1 MHNRDSIVNQHV
13 RWSWGEKLLRASLDT
28 PLETEPFINIFYIKH
43 RNLINTSITC
53 GTTVFRFNE
62 DGVAE
67 FDAQNYNDAET
78 LTKFHDC
85 EILKPGV

>member
-1 MHNRDSIVNQHV
+1 MHNRDSIISQHV
-13 RWSWGEKLLRASLDT
+13 KWPWGEKLLRASLDA
-28 PLETEPFINIFYIKH
+28 PLEAEEYRTTFYMKH

-53 GTTVFRFNE
+53 GTTVFKFDK

-67 FDAQNYNDAET
+67 FDAQNYNDAEP

-85 EILKPGV
+85 EILKQE

>member
-1 MHNRDSIVNQHV
+1 VDNGNAIISQHV
-13 RWSWGEKLLRASLDT
+13 KWSWGEKLLRASLDT
-28 PLETEPFINIFYIKH
+28 PLEAEEYRTTFYMKH
-43 RNLINTSITC
+43 RNLVNTSITC
-53 GTTVFRFNE
+53 GTTVFKFDK

-85 EILKPGV
+85 EILKQE